1 MSLKQQAVKGVFWSA
16 IERFSVQGI
25 QFVLSFIIARQL
37 FPSDYGLI
45 AMLTIFMAIAQSFID
60 SGFSN
65 ALIQKQDR
73 TQTDFS
79 TVFYFNIIVGLF
91 AYIILVICA
100 PLIANFYNQ
109 PLLEEIIIW
118 VGLNLVISSFSTV
131 QRAILTIE
139 LNFKKQAVIS
149 LVSVI
154 ISGIVAVYMA
164 YNGYGVWT
172 LVTQGLLTGTIS
184 TLLLWLSTKWYP
196 SIVFSIESF
205 KQLFSFGSKILA
217 SGLLHTVYVNLY
229 TLVIGKIYNTQE
241 LGLYNRAHSIAQH
254 PSNNIVNLLNKVIY
268 PILCRLQNN
277 EDELIDKYF
286 LFFRQTIYVVF
297 PMMIGLAT
305 LAEPLVNLVLSE
317 KWLHC
322 VPYLQILCIAYM
334 WDPIMNFSC
343 GLINAK
349 GRSDYYLKAEII
361 KKIVAI
367 FILCITIPFGVLVMC
382 IGLVIY
388 AFMDILIITRFTKR
402 VLKSVTLI
410 KYLKVVAPIL
420 LQSLIMA
427 LLIMICIN
435 YVSTLWAQV
444 ICGMIIGIVSYLLL
458 SLFICKNEFMWFYHL
473 IMDRK

>member
-1 MSLKQQAVKGVFWSA
+1 MSLKQQAIKGVVWSA

-37 FPSDYGLI
+37 FPSDYGLV

-73 TQTDFS
+73 TQTDYS
-79 TVFYFNIIVGLF
+79 TVFYFNIIVGFL
-91 AYIILVICA
+91 AYIILVVCA

-109 PLLEEIIIW
+109 PLLKEIVVW

-139 LNFKKQAVIS
+139 LNFKKQAIIS

-164 YNGYGVWT
+164 YNDYGVWT
-172 LVTQGLLTGTIS
+172 LVTQGLISGIIS
-184 TLLLWLSTKWYP
+184 TLLLWLSTKWFP
-196 SIVFSIESF
+196 SVVFSIKSF
-205 KQLFSFGSKILA
+205 RQLFSFGSKILA
-217 SGLLHTVYVNLY
+217 SGLLHTIYVNLY
-229 TLVIGKIYNTQE
+229 SLVIGKIYNTQE
-241 LGLYNRAHSIAQH
+241 LGLYNRAHSTAQH
-254 PSNNIVNLLNKVIY
+254 PSNNIVNILNKVIY
-268 PILCRLQNN
+268 PILCKLQN
-277 EDELIDKYF
+277 DEEELVDKYF
-286 LFFRQTIYVVF
+286 LFLKQTIYIVF

-343 GLINAK
+343 GLINAR

-361 KKIVAI
+361 KKIIAVV
-367 FILCITIPFGVLVMC
+367 ILCITILYGLQIMC
-382 IGLVIY
+382 IGLVLY
-388 AFMDILIITRFTKR
+388 AFIDILIITRFTKK
-402 VLKSVTLI
+402 VVKSVTLI
-410 KYLKVVAPIL
+410 RYLKIAAPIL
-420 LQSLIMA
+420 LQSSIMSILI
-427 LLIMICIN
+427 IVCIN
-435 YVSTLWAQV
+435 HVSTLWVQV
-444 ICGMIIGIVSYLLL
+444 ICGIITGIVSYLLL
-458 SLFICKNEFMWFYHL
+458 SLFISKNELMWFYHL
-473 IMDRK
+473 IVDRR